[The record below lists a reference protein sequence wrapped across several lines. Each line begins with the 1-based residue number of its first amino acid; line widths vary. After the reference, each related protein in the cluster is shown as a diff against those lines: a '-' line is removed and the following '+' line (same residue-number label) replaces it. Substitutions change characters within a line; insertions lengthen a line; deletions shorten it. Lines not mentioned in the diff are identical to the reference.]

1 MLEAIRKRI
10 HEIQQQVKK
19 NRFFSECI
27 YYIKI
32 SIVLGIFFKYV
43 YTPVISFI
51 WPVLG
56 ILHISTVSSGDHSYL
71 FSTCATIV
79 STVFTIIFVLLTV
92 FVQVA
97 GPNGST
103 DILWSKETKS
113 LIRLYFSTI
122 VLSLMML
129 EATFQFPIIILT
141 LTLACIFILY
151 PFLRYYVGNKLMY
164 DVEPVKLN
172 AEIYTNMSSNNEHP
186 ALTGIMSLSRICEN
200 SIKDDRRDVFDL
212 ILGIYEGITKKANEN
227 EMVEI
232 INLVGNR
239 YSQFL
244 DLLIKDKPTKSNRK
258 YMMHMLEVKI
268 NSYVSKYSNVV
279 DSEAFYTL
287 LVWGPLNTL
296 TEKIKA
302 GFNDDYLNERIIT
315 QCYKSYSKLQ
325 EGRIDDDDTYNWIIE
340 SLGELAKESYNY
352 ELDRSL
358 VKSIGALFTIGV
370 KAYKRDDEPDHPIL
384 LVVGTLNEIKEYI
397 SPEYFEKI
405 YNDFNDVSHISRAFG
420 EKELEPFFDEFK
432 KFYNI

>member
-27 YYIKI
+27 YYLKI
-32 SIVLGIFFKYV
+32 SIFIGIFFKYA
-43 YTPVISFI
+43 YNPVISFI
-51 WPVLG
+51 WPVLD
-56 ILHISTVSSGDHSYL
+56 ILHISSVSSGDHSYL

-97 GPNGST
+97 GPGVSI
-103 DILWSKETKS
+103 DILWSRETKY

-129 EATFQFPIIILT
+129 EAMFQFPIIILT

-151 PFLRYYVGNKLMY
+151 PFLRYYIGDKLMY
-164 DVEPVKLN
+164 DVGPTKLD
-172 AEIYTNMSSNNEHP
+172 AEICSNILINNEPP
-186 ALTGIMSLSRICEN
+186 ARTGIMSLSRICEN
-200 SIKDDRRDVFDL
+200 SIKDDREDVFNL
-212 ILGIYEGITKKANEN
+212 ILSSYEEITIKANEN
-227 EMVEI
+227 KMVEI

-239 YSQFL
+239 YSHFL
-244 DLLIKDKPTKSNRK
+244 ELLINDKPTKSNRK
-258 YMMHMLEVKI
+258 YMVHMLEVKI

-279 DSEAFYTL
+279 DSETFYTL
-287 LVWGPLNTL
+287 LVWGPLNTI
-296 TEKIKA
+296 TERIKA
-302 GFNDDYLNERIIT
+302 GFNDDYLNERTII
-315 QCYKSYSKLQ
+315 QCYKSYSKLK
-325 EGRIDDDDTYNWIIE
+325 EWSIDDDNTYEWIIE

-352 ELDRSL
+352 KLDRSL

-370 KAYKRDDEPDHPIL
+370 KAYKREDEPEHPIF
-384 LVVGTLNEIKEYI
+384 LVVDTLNEIKEYI
-397 SPEYFEKI
+397 SPGYFEKI
-405 YNDFNDVSHISRAFG
+405 YSDFNDVSHISRAFG